1 MKNNKKI
8 IIMIIIVVIVAI
20 TGVVTYTSHKKNKV
34 IAEFNNYIEEY
45 KDDIST
51 YIIDKNETKYEDLIN
66 KCEQIIANKEFKKVE
81 GLKEE
86 LRQFKN
92 DLTNS
97 NMELINKSISELEA
111 IDISKL
117 DDKDSIVNR
126 SESIKKLR
134 DDKEFVNANEEVIAL
149 TAEINKK
156 LEIRKQEE
164 EKAEAEAKAKAEAEA
179 KAQEAAKAQE
189 EARAKAE
196 EKMRV
201 KAQEEARVKAEE
213 EMRVKA
219 QEEAEAKAQAET
231 KADVQGEVDNQ
242 GGTQSTNQSEI
253 IIQLPTVDFTDIYW
267 EEHYG
272 HRRP

>member
-51 YIIDKNETKYEDLIN
+51 YIIDKNETKYQDLIN

-86 LRQFKN
+86 LSQFKD
-92 DLTNS
+92 DLTNI
-97 NMELINKSISELEA
+97 NIELINKSISELEA

-117 DDKDSIVNR
+117 DDKDSIVNKIG
-126 SESIKKLR
+126 SIKKLR
-134 DDKEFVNANEEVIAL
+134 HEKEFVNANEEVIAL

-156 LEIRKQEE
+156 LEIKKQEE
-164 EKAEAEAKAKAEAEA
+164 EKAEAEAKAKAEAA
-179 KAQEAAKAQE
+179 KAKAQE
-189 EARAKAE
+189 EAKA
-196 EKMRV
+196 
-201 KAQEEARVKAEE
+201 KAEE

-219 QEEAEAKAQAET
+219 QAEAEAKVQSET
-231 KADVQGEVDNQ
+231 KADVQEEVDNQ
-242 GGTQSTNQSEI
+242 GGTQSTNGTEI

>member
-1 MKNNKKI
+1 MKKNKKI
-8 IIMIIIVVIVAI
+8 MIMIIIVVIVAI
-20 TGVVTYTSHKKNKV
+20 TGVVTYTSYKKNKV

-51 YIIDKNETKYEDLIN
+51 YILNTNEAKYQDLIN
-66 KCEQIIANKEFKKVE
+66 KCEQVIANKEFKKVE
-81 GLKEE
+81 ELKEE
-86 LRQFKN
+86 LSQLKD

-126 SESIKKLR
+126 IEGIKKLR
-134 DDKEFVNANEEVIAL
+134 DDKEFANANEEVIAL

-156 LEIRKQEE
+156 LEIKKQEE
-164 EKAEAEAKAKAEAEA
+164 EKAEAEAR
-179 KAQEAAKAQE
+179 AKAQE
-189 EARAKAE
+189 EAKAK
-196 EKMRV
+196 V
-201 KAQEEARVKAEE
+201 EE

-219 QEEAEAKAQAET
+219 QEEAQAKLQEEARAKAQKEAEANVQAET
-231 KADVQGEVDNQ
+231 KADVQEEVDNQ

-253 IIQLPTVDFTDIYW
+253 IIQLPTSGPPEIRIKNPYFN
-267 EEHYG
+267 
-272 HRRP
+272 

>member
-1 MKNNKKI
+1 MKKNKKI
-8 IIMIIIVVIVAI
+8 MIMIIIVVIVAI
-20 TGVVTYTSHKKNKV
+20 TGVITYTSYKKNKV
-34 IAEFNNYIEEY
+34 IAEFSNYVEEY

-51 YIIDKNETKYEDLIN
+51 YILNTNETKYQDLIN

-86 LRQFKN
+86 LSQFKD

-97 NMELINKSISELEA
+97 NIELINKSISELEA

-117 DDKDSIVNR
+117 DDKDSIVNKI
-126 SESIKKLR
+126 ESIKKLR
-134 DDKEFVNANEEVIAL
+134 DEKEFVNANEEVIAL

-156 LEIRKQEE
+156 LEIKKQEE
-164 EKAEAEAKAKAEAEA
+164 DKAKAEAEAKAKAQAEAE
-179 KAQEAAKAQE
+179 AKAQE
-189 EARAKAE
+189 EARAK
-196 EKMRV
+196 V
-201 KAQEEARVKAEE
+201 QEEARA
-213 EMRVKA
+213 KA
-219 QEEAEAKAQAET
+219 QKEAEANVQAET
-231 KADVQGEVDNQ
+231 KADVQEEVDNQ

-272 HRRP
+272 HRR